1 MIGNMTAFF
10 FLWENEKKIQQIN
23 TTQIYEKILCVYLK
37 INFSYFLML

>member
-1 MIGNMTAFF
+1 MTAFF
-10 FLWENEKKIQQIN
+10 FCEKMKKKIQQIN